1 MASVSNLP
9 PELIAHTVSF
19 LQTADTHDVCF
30 GGRTNHLDRLRR
42 RADSLCRDRAAL
54 AVVCR
59 EWRGILSQKAFKA
72 ATWTRALFGVEQ
84 THGAERDFALR
95 RRAVH
100 AEGAQYLRTTYDIPR
115 GRRDPAQPK
124 ICSFFPYKDGRA
136 RCWGCGSKHK

>member
-1 MASVSNLP
+1 MAEASVSNLP

-59 EWRGILSQKAFKA
+59 EWREILGQRAEFKA
-72 ATWTRALFGVEQ
+72 ATWTQALFGVDLFGVAPRTKIQRESVPRD
-84 THGAERDFALR
+84 GAACLVLVPARGGEPRLM
-95 RRAVH
+95 RAV
-100 AEGAQYLRTTYDIPR
+100 APDASLIL
-115 GRRDPAQPK
+115 GR
-124 ICSFFPYKDGRA
+124 
-136 RCWGCGSKHK
+136 